1 MRRLTSSRQND
12 RKLLSSRVEDSL
24 GRKQLA
30 AKRVSGL
37 ENCEQ
42 TCDDI
47 GEACAGFSYALNE
60 MKCTLVARGYSLRK
74 SEESD
79 FYRKKRVPAFVEN
92 QNVFLPMSDLVD
104 SIYAAINGTID
115 DIKNVCNADHRCAG
129 FYTCSAA
136 ISREDLVD
144 AFSATSDGV
153 VRSDEDAEVG
163 RHRGNRIRTGF
174 TSKRSWHD
182 MRRHF

>member
-1 MRRLTSSRQND
+1 M
-12 RKLLSSRVEDSL
+12 
-24 GRKQLA
+24 
-30 AKRVSGL
+30 SGL

-47 GEACAGFSYALNE
+47 GEACAGFSYALDE

-79 FYRKKRVPAFVEN
+79 FYRKKRVPKAFVEN
-92 QNVFLPMSDLVD
+92 QNVFLPTSDLVD

-144 AFSATSDGV
+144 AFGATSDGV
-153 VRSDEDAEVG
+153 VRSDGDAQKWDVIEAIESGQGLQVNEVG
-163 RHRGNRIRTGF
+163 TTCEAI
-174 TSKRSWHD
+174 SKKHARAKMKGGRVNPAVRAILSETK
-182 MRRHF
+182 FNAVL